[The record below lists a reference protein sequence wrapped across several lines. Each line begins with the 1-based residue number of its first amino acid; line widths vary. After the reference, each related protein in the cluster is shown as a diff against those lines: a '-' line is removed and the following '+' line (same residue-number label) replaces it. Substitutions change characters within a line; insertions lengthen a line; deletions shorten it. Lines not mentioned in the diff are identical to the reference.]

1 MMKKKYRTIEGQEE
15 GNIRILDDRFNG
27 VAVSIG
33 KVSIVPIEDSDE
45 AKLKYDYDVL
55 ELPEGMELNKE
66 FDALLGDIVVDI
78 LESKLE
84 EDPKSLR
91 FKDSAD

>member
-1 MMKKKYRTIEGQEE
+1 MKKKYRTIEGQDE

-66 FDALLGDIVVDI
+66 FDILLGDIVVDI

-84 EDPKSLR
+84 ENPESLR